1 THIYQLK
8 LIPPTGKNKTDK
20 KDRYSPQTVFAVE
33 GGTCAGLFFNRYL
46 RRGIPFLRV
55 PLNRDN

>member
-1 THIYQLK
+1 MADTARRLFLQFGEVPVVHCYTHFFN
-8 LIPPTGKNKTDK
+8 KN
-20 KDRYSPQTVFAVE
+20 QTR
-33 GGTCAGLFFNRYL
+33 LFFNRYL